1 MCCDNPIELDCVS
14 SCGNIILPIAIT
26 IDHTVK
32 TSFNGSVF
40 NVDFALNQSNY
51 PVLSKENLNEDYTY
65 TFGVYDASGD
75 NVGCYKLSIHPTAIC
90 CGDELVSTTNVV
102 ADYATFNS
110 DAFLELYIGSG
121 NQYGYECISAE
132 YNGTKLNISNSVM
145 WFDEINLEE
154 TPVQIAP
161 RDTIVAHDNVG
172 GILQY
177 SGSWLTFLES
187 LQIADYLT
195 FRSSPFKDFSLNTN
209 KGEKNFPL
217 TEMQIAVSLNGTDWG
232 IYGEGFQ
239 IEYSKGATFKFTVK
253 FWYRVGTN
261 DATAIS
267 GHTIVFKDD
276 YYSIDGGIVYP
287 ANKREI
293 QSV

>member
-14 SCGNIILPIAIT
+14 SCGNIIIPVAIT
-26 IDHTVK
+26 IDHTIK

-40 NVDFALNQSNY
+40 NVDFALNSDNY
-51 PVLSKENLNEDYTY
+51 PVVNKSNLNEDYVY
-65 TFGVYDASGD
+65 VFGIYDVAD
-75 NVGCYKLSIHPTAIC
+75 TLTGCYKLQIHPTAIC
-90 CGDELVSTTNVV
+90 CENEMISTTNVV

-110 DAFLELYIGSG
+110 DAFLDLYVGIG
-121 NQYGYECISAE
+121 NQYGYECIAAE
-132 YNGTKLNISNSVM
+132 YNGTKLNISSSVM
-145 WFDEINLEE
+145 WFDEVNLEE

-161 RDTIVAHDNVG
+161 RDTITAHDNVG
-172 GILQY
+172 GVLQY
-177 SGSWLTFLES
+177 SSSWLTFLDS
-187 LQIADYLT
+187 LQITEYLI
-195 FRSSPFKDFSLNTN
+195 FRPSPFKDFSVNTY
-209 KGEKNFPL
+209 KGEKTFPWNEIQ
-217 TEMQIAVSLNGTDWG
+217 TPVGLNGSTWSV
-232 IYGEGFQ
+232 YGEGFQ
-239 IEYSKGATFKFTVK
+239 IELSKGATFKFTVK

-261 DATAIS
+261 DATAVA

>member
-1 MCCDNPIELDCVS
+1 MCCDNPTDLGCFS
-14 SCGNIILPIAIT
+14 SCGNIILPIAST
-26 IDHTVK
+26 VDYTVK

-40 NVDFALNQSNY
+40 EVDFALNQSNY
-51 PVLSKENLNEDYTY
+51 LVLDKTNLNEDYSY
-65 TFGVYDASGD
+65 TFGVYNASGTIAA
-75 NVGCYKLSIHPTAIC
+75 CYKLKIHPTAIC
-90 CGDELVSTTNVV
+90 CGDELISTTNVV

-110 DAFLELYIGSG
+110 DDFLTLFIGAG
-121 NQYGYECISAE
+121 NQYGYECISSE
-132 YNGTKLNISNSVM
+132 YNGAALDISTSVM
-145 WFDEINLEE
+145 WFDSVDIGNI
-154 TPVQIAP
+154 PVQTAP
-161 RDTIVAHDNVG
+161 RDTIAAHDNVG

-177 SGSWLTFLES
+177 SGSWLTFLTS

-195 FRSSPFKDFSLNTN
+195 FRPSPYRDFSTTTN

-217 TEMQIAVSLNGTDWG
+217 NEMQATVSVNGTDWG
-232 IYGEGFQ
+232 VYGEGFQ
-239 IEYSKGATFKFTVK
+239 IEYPKGATFKLTVK

-261 DATAIS
+261 DATALA